1 MVYFAS
7 GDRFC
12 FLFSIT
18 MRVHTHTHSHFSTTL
33 FELSGL
39 LRICGTCGGTGGK
52 CQQADGFENS
62 CCCAHRTGAL
72 NGFGLVRCA
81 CRCLHASPRH
91 SLRAESLNI
100 HFRLWRWR
108 WIDCTLVPI
117 PYTVDGG
124 RSKSLFDDHK
134 CRTGLVSWEIGVFMA
149 VFLMCKKCNLK
160 QWNSY
165 RPVIWVC
172 KHAREIGIV
181 YFTIMIFIKYISI
194 LIWNVQE

>member
-1 MVYFAS
+1 MSSANDDGVHTHARPTTANLQRRRRAPSAGDGAMVYFAS

-81 CRCLHASPRH
+81 CRCLYASPRH
-91 SLRAESLNI
+91 SLCGESLNI
-100 HFRLWRWR
+100 HFRLWR
-108 WIDCTLVPI
+108 
-117 PYTVDGG
+117 
-124 RSKSLFDDHK
+124 
-134 CRTGLVSWEIGVFMA
+134 
-149 VFLMCKKCNLK
+149 
-160 QWNSY
+160 
-165 RPVIWVC
+165 
-172 KHAREIGIV
+172 
-181 YFTIMIFIKYISI
+181 
-194 LIWNVQE
+194 